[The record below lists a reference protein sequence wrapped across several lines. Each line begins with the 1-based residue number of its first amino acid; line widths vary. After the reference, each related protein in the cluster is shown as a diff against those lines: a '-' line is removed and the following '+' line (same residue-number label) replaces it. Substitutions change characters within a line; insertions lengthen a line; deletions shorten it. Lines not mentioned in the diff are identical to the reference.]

1 MAILTDKKWLTSTI
15 LTHKT
20 SERGWRCPD
29 VHLWRERFN
38 LVSECQRNKENKM
51 NLVKSRD
58 AMLNDYLNG
67 EKPYGVLEDY
77 RRNRNSEE
85 WRASKAAEE
94 LCE

>member
-1 MAILTDKKWLTSTI
+1 
-15 LTHKT
+15 
-20 SERGWRCPD
+20 
-29 VHLWRERFN
+29 
-38 LVSECQRNKENKM
+38 M

-94 LCE
+94 LCEYILYLEWSLESKQYKGSE